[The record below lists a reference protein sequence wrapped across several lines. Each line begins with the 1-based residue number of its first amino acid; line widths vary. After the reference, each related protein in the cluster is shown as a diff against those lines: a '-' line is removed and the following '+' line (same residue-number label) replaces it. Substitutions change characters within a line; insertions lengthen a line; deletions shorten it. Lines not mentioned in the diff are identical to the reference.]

1 MIATLSDIE
10 SMDKSFRTNLINHLS
25 GVKAVHLMGTFDEQ
39 HQSNLAIFSNVIHI
53 GANPA
58 MMGVLFRPVGADSHS
73 YKNIQANKRFTLNQI
88 PLSMV
93 QQAHQTSARY
103 PLGKSEFEACGIE
116 EERISEFDGPFVKN
130 SLVKIG
136 LTWEEE
142 HLIKSNQT
150 ILIVGKIQYISIQD
164 SILLPDGHIDLDV
177 AQCVSAGGLDTY
189 YQVKKLAQFPYAKVL
204 ADASHE
210 PRRNS

>member
-1 MIATLSDIE
+1 MIAHLADIE
-10 SMDKSFRTNLINHLS
+10 SMDKSFRTNLINHLT
-25 GVKAVHLMGTFDEQ
+25 GAKAVHLMGTYNEQ

-93 QQAHQTSARY
+93 PQAHQTSARY
-103 PLGKSEFEACGIE
+103 PLGKSEFDACGIE
-116 EERISEFDGPFVKN
+116 EECIPEFDGPFVKN

-150 ILIVGKIQYISIQD
+150 VLLVGKIQYISIHD
-164 SILLPDGHIDLDV
+164 SVLLPNGHIDLDV
-177 AQCVSAGGLDTY
+177 AQSVSAGGLDTY
-189 YQVKKLAQFPYAKVL
+189 YQVKKLAQFPYAKVS
-204 ADASHE
+204 ADASYE

>member
-1 MIATLSDIE
+1 MIAHLADIE
-10 SMDKSFRTNLINHLS
+10 SMEKSFRTNLINHLT
-25 GVKAVHLMGTFDEQ
+25 GGKAVHLIGTYNEH

-53 GANPA
+53 GAYPA
-58 MMGVLFRPVGADSHS
+58 MIGVLFRPIGENSHT
-73 YKNIQANKRFTLNQI
+73 YKNIQANKQFTLNQI

-103 PLGKSEFEACGIE
+103 PFGTSEFEACEIE
-116 EERISEFDGPFVKN
+116 EETIPEFDGPFVKH
-130 SLVKIG
+130 SLIKMG
-136 LTWEEE
+136 LIWEEE

-150 ILIVGKIQYISIQD
+150 VLLVGKIQYISIED
-164 SILLPDGHIDLDV
+164 SILLPDGHIDLGL
-177 AQCVSAGGLDTY
+177 AQSLSAGGLDTY
-189 YQVKKLAQFPYAKVL
+189 YQLNQLTQFPYAKVL